1 MSDVNIAPP
10 APASAPSAPAPAPA
24 SNEVVINQ
32 TPTNAPTPVGPQA
45 PEKEV
50 GDLQGGK
57 GRPPS
62 RREAIAKAFER
73 ANVEEQPEQKKVVK
87 RGMGDNNPPEAMEK
101 EKAKPDQK
109 EKAVRYREGG
119 RFAKQPDQVE
129 QGASATP
136 GRAEAGRTPASPL
149 PETAP
154 YREPPPRFSERGKQ
168 EWAAAPEG
176 VRGEVYR
183 MAKEFEGA
191 YRQYRGDHE
200 EMNTIRHFHQMAG
213 QHGTTLARAL
223 TNYVGM
229 EQKLRQDVVGG
240 LDVIVSN
247 LNLRTSDGHKLGL
260 RDVAYHILNQNPDQ
274 HRAIQQGNAQQAQN
288 HQIGQLHQMVASLAQ
303 NVQAMHTEKV
313 FGQTRSAVDQ
323 FADTH
328 PRFDELGDLIE
339 QELKFGFDLETAY
352 QRANQLRPPAG
363 RAAQTRANT
372 PAQTRSDKSISGAPD
387 SGPSDGRRPKS
398 DKPIGRREAISNAIK
413 RVNGGV

>member
-1 MSDVNIAPP
+1 MSDTNIAPP
-10 APASAPSAPAPAPA
+10 APASAPSTPSP
-24 SNEVVINQ
+24 STGEVVIDQN
-32 TPTNAPTPVGPQA
+32 PASAPKPVGPQA
-45 PEKEV
+45 PDAPV
-50 GDLQGGK
+50 GDLEGGK

-62 RREAIAKAFER
+62 RREAIQKAFER
-73 ANVEEQPEQKKVVK
+73 ANVEEQPEHKKVVK
-87 RGMGDNNPPEAMEK
+87 RGMGDNNPPETMEE
-101 EKAKPDQK
+101 EKGKKPEAKKP
-109 EKAVRYREGG
+109 ERYREGG
-119 RFAKQPDQVE
+119 RFAKAPDQ
-129 QGASATP
+129 
-136 GRAEAGRTPASPL
+136 AEAGRQSARQAPDAGKPSAPL
-149 PETAP
+149 PENAP

-168 EWAAAPEG
+168 EWASAPEG

-183 MAKEFEGA
+183 MAKEFDGA

-200 EMNTIRHFHQMAG
+200 EMNTIRHFHQMAS

-240 LDVIVSN
+240 LDVIISN
-247 LNLRTSDGHKLGL
+247 LNLRTNEGHKLTL
-260 RDVAYHILNQNPDQ
+260 RDVAYHILQQNPDQ
-274 HRAIQQGNAQQAQN
+274 HRLIQQGNAQQAQT
-288 HQIGQLHQMVASLAQ
+288 HQIGQLHQIVQSLAQ
-303 NVQAMHTEKV
+303 NVQAMQTEKV

-352 QRANQLRPPAG
+352 LRAERLRPASG
-363 RAAQTRANT
+363 RAAQTRNGT

-387 SGPSDGRRPKS
+387 AGPSEGQRRKS

-413 RVNGGV
+413 RVNGSV

>member
-1 MSDVNIAPP
+1 MSDVNTAPP
-10 APASAPSAPAPAPA
+10 PPASAPSAPAPAT
-24 SNEVVINQ
+24 SEVVIDQN
-32 TPTNAPTPVGPQA
+32 PASAPKPVGPQA
-45 PEKEV
+45 PDAPV
-50 GDLQGGK
+50 GDLEGGK

-62 RREAIAKAFER
+62 RREAIQKAFER

-101 EKAKPDQK
+101 EKGEKPEAKKP
-109 EKAVRYREGG
+109 ERYREGG
-119 RFAKQPDQVE
+119 RFAKAPDQ
-129 QGASATP
+129 
-136 GRAEAGRTPASPL
+136 AEAGRAPSRQPQDGADRKPSSPL
-149 PETAP
+149 PENAP

-168 EWAAAPEG
+168 EWASAPEG

-200 EMNTIRHFHQMAG
+200 EMNTIRHFHQMAT

-223 TNYVGM
+223 NNYVSM

-240 LDVIVSN
+240 LDVIISN
-247 LNLRTSDGHKLGL
+247 LNLRTNEGHKLTL
-260 RDVAYHILNQNPDQ
+260 RDVAYHILQQNPDQ
-274 HRAIQQGNAQQAQN
+274 HRLIQQGNAQQAQT
-288 HQIGQLHQMVASLAQ
+288 HQIGQLHQIVQSLAQ
-303 NVQAMHTEKV
+303 NVQAMQTEKV

-352 QRANQLRPPAG
+352 LRAERLRPASG
-363 RAAQTRANT
+363 RAAQTRSNT

-387 SGPSDGRRPKS
+387 AGPSDGQRRKS

-413 RVNGGV
+413 RVNGSV

>member
-1 MSDVNIAPP
+1 MSDTNIAPP
-10 APASAPSAPAPAPA
+10 APASAPSAPAPAT
-24 SNEVVINQ
+24 SEVVIDQN
-32 TPTNAPTPVGPQA
+32 PSSAPKPVGPQA
-45 PEKEV
+45 PDAPV
-50 GDLQGGK
+50 GDLEGGK

-62 RREAIAKAFER
+62 RREAIQKAFER
-73 ANVEEQPEQKKVVK
+73 ANVEEQPEQKKAVK

-101 EKAKPDQK
+101 EKGEKPEAKKP
-109 EKAVRYREGG
+109 ERYREGG
-119 RFAKQPDQVE
+119 RFAKAPDQ
-129 QGASATP
+129 
-136 GRAEAGRTPASPL
+136 AEAGRAPSRQPQDGADRKPSSPL
-149 PETAP
+149 SENAP

-168 EWAAAPEG
+168 EWASAPEG

-200 EMNTIRHFHQMAG
+200 EMNTIRHFHQMAT

-223 TNYVGM
+223 NNYVSM

-240 LDVIVSN
+240 LDVIVNN
-247 LNLRTSDGHKLGL
+247 LNLRTSDGQKLNL
-260 RDVAYHILNQNPDQ
+260 RDVAYHILQQNPEQ
-274 HRAIQQGNAQQAQN
+274 HRLIQQGNAQQAQT
-288 HQIGQLHQMVASLAQ
+288 HQIGQLHQIVQSLAQ
-303 NVQAMHTEKV
+303 NVQAMQTEKV

-352 QRANQLRPPAG
+352 LRAERLRPASG
-363 RAAQTRANT
+363 RAAQTRSNT

-387 SGPSDGRRPKS
+387 AGPSDGQRRKS

-413 RVNGGV
+413 RVNGSV

>member
-1 MSDVNIAPP
+1 MSDTNIAPP
-10 APASAPSAPAPAPA
+10 APASAPSAPAPAT
-24 SNEVVINQ
+24 SEVVIDQN
-32 TPTNAPTPVGPQA
+32 PSSAPKPVGPQA
-45 PEKEV
+45 PDAPV
-50 GDLQGGK
+50 GDLEGGK

-62 RREAIAKAFER
+62 RREAIQKAFER
-73 ANVEEQPEQKKVVK
+73 ANVEEQPEQKKAVK

-101 EKAKPDQK
+101 EKGEKPEAKKP
-109 EKAVRYREGG
+109 ERYREGG
-119 RFAKQPDQVE
+119 RFAKAPDQ
-129 QGASATP
+129 
-136 GRAEAGRTPASPL
+136 AEAGRAPSRQPQDGADRKPSSPL
-149 PETAP
+149 PENAP

-168 EWAAAPEG
+168 EWASAPEG

-200 EMNTIRHFHQMAG
+200 EMNTIRHFHQMAT

-223 TNYVGM
+223 NNYVSM

-240 LDVIVSN
+240 LDVIVNN
-247 LNLRTSDGHKLGL
+247 LNLRTSDGQKLNL
-260 RDVAYHILNQNPDQ
+260 RDVAYHILQQNPEQ
-274 HRAIQQGNAQQAQN
+274 HRLIQQGNAQQAQT
-288 HQIGQLHQMVASLAQ
+288 HQIGQLHQIVQSLAQ
-303 NVQAMHTEKV
+303 NVQAMQTEKV

-352 QRANQLRPPAG
+352 LRAERLRPASG
-363 RAAQTRANT
+363 RAAQTRSNT

-387 SGPSDGRRPKS
+387 SGPSDGRRAKS

-413 RVNGGV
+413 RVNGSV